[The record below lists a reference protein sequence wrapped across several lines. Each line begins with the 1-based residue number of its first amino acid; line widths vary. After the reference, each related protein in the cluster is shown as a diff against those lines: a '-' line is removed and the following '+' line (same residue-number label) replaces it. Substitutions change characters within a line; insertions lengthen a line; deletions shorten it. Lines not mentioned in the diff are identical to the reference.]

1 MCLSVPPLIAAIL
14 LVAFAAATG
23 LAPVGGM
30 TSLALAPAGW
40 LGWTEDVA
48 RHVPLPAVAL
58 ALPFVAMI
66 ERVQSQAIA
75 QALAE
80 PSTTAVLARGLSFRQ
95 MLWRHAW
102 RLSAKPVAAVAGPI
116 VGTLLSGSV
125 AVELVTSW
133 PGLGR
138 LTVDALVSRDIYLAA
153 GCATA
158 AAVFLSAADPR
169 IRPAARARRSPHHH
183 GRRCGRVGAGGVVKT
198 AARRCSQHG
207 SLPRRWRRGW
217 RRTIRRGQFDG
228 RAYAPPTRVH
238 VITRGGSITSPFFYA
253 QRLVNP
259 LERRYADDVSRP
271 IPLRLPWWRGAACA
285 GRCASSRCCC
295 SAATGSAAISSA
307 GCCTARGSR
316 SAWRSSR
323 RSGATLL
330 GAAAGALAGFAGG
343 LADAL
348 ISRVAEVVLVLPAL
362 YVLARP
368 PLGAARSSCRRR
380 GPSASRP

>member
-1 MCLSVPPLIAAIL
+1 MFIVASATFLLSAAAQGDYFDILMGFNPTGSGHRLRAARGLDRPVAVLYAEWLAGAARFDFGTSLMFQRPVGPLVADRAANTAIVALAALTLITCIGIPAGVLTGSRGGAFPAAVRAVSGVCLSVPPLIAAIL

-158 AAVFLSAADPR
+158 AAVFLSAGILASDLLLALVDPR
-169 IRPAARARRSPHHH
+169 ITMAA
-183 GRRCGRVGAGGVVKT
+183 
-198 AARRCSQHG
+198 
-207 SLPRRWRRGW
+207 
-217 RRTIRRGQFDG
+217 D
-228 RAYAPPTRVH
+228 
-238 VITRGGSITSPFFYA
+238 
-253 QRLVNP
+253 
-259 LERRYADDVSRP
+259 
-271 IPLRLPWWRGAACA
+271 
-285 GRCASSRCCC
+285 
-295 SAATGSAAISSA
+295 
-307 GCCTARGSR
+307 
-316 SAWRSSR
+316 
-323 RSGATLL
+323 
-330 GAAAGALAGFAGG
+330 
-343 LADAL
+343 ADAL
-348 ISRVAEVVLVLPAL
+348 ERVA
-362 YVLARP
+362 
-368 PLGAARSSCRRR
+368 S
-380 GPSASRP
+380 